1 MLNSKFSSVAVII
14 LLGCFI
20 IVFYFMQICPIIAD
34 PDYLELQ
41 HILVSLKSK
50 ESDESYGEE

>member
-1 MLNSKFSSVAVII
+1 
-14 LLGCFI
+14 
-20 IVFYFMQICPIIAD
+20 MQICPIIAD

-50 ESDESYGEE
+50 ESDESYGEG